1 MGFGTGA
8 FALQASSSSAL
19 AGTRGGVDLH
29 SGCCNHNA
37 SSSRLQSSRNGIAAE
52 GGSAA
57 SDFGGAKFSSRNGIC
72 SNKDAVVSVSAKIRK
87 GKKSLE
93 TEYPWPEKFKGDE
106 QDGYL
111 KFLSRFKPLPNKPKP
126 VTLPFE
132 RPLVDLENKIDEVR
146 ELANKTGM
154 DFSEQIKDL
163 EQKYDQVR
171 RDLYLHLTPVQRLSV
186 ARHPNRPTFLDHV
199 LNMTDKWVELHGDR
213 AGYDD
218 PALVCGIGK
227 MEGMSFMFMGHQK
240 GRNTK
245 ENIYRN
251 FAMPTPNGYRKALR
265 MMRHADHHGFP
276 ILTFIDTPGAYAGIK
291 AEELGQ
297 GEAIA
302 FNLREMFGLSVP
314 IITTVIGEGGSG
326 GALAIGCCDKMLMLE
341 NAVYYVASP
350 EACAAILW
358 KTSAAA
364 PKATEALRIT
374 GHELVELNVVDEVIP
389 EPLGGAHADPAL
401 TSQTIKK
408 TIVKYLKDLL
418 KLDPKTLMNQR
429 VAKFRQMGAV
439 EEGGEVDPHIKR
451 NMKKREAPVED
462 EDSRLLLSGF
472 QPPLDVHFTR
482 EELNSHANASLN
494 HSAE

>member
-1 MGFGTGA
+1 MGLVGEASFSA
-8 FALQASSSSAL
+8 FCSVDVCTLRSL
-19 AGTRGGVDLH
+19 RGG
-29 SGCCNHNA
+29 GGGGGA
-37 SSSRLQSSRNGIAAE
+37 REQWPLQSLKSGVAAQLLPSRT
-52 GGSAA
+52 SV
-57 SDFGGAKFSSRNGIC
+57 AKEKM
-72 SNKDAVVSVSAKIRK
+72 NKQQQFAISAKISK
-87 GKKSLE
+87 GKKSAE
-93 TEYPWPEKFKGDE
+93 TEYPWPEKIPAGADTE
-106 QDGYL
+106 GALAYL
-111 KFLSRFKPLPNKPKP
+111 NRFKPLPNKPKP

-132 RPLVDLENKIDEVR
+132 RPLIDLENKIDEVR

-154 DFSEQIKDL
+154 DFSEQIKEL
-163 EQKYDQVR
+163 EEKYDQVR
-171 RDLYLHLTPVQRLSV
+171 RDLYLGLTAVQRLSV
-186 ARHPNRPTFLDHV
+186 ARHPHRPTFLDHV
-199 LNMTDKWVELHGDR
+199 LNITDKWIELHGDR

-227 MEGMSFMFMGHQK
+227 MEGMSFMFIGHQK

-302 FNLREMFGLSVP
+302 VNLREMFGLRVP

-358 KTSAAA
+358 KTAAAA
-364 PKATEALRIT
+364 PLATEALRIT
-374 GHELVELNVVDEVIP
+374 GAELQKLEVVDEVIP
-389 EPLGGAHADPAL
+389 EPLGGAHSDPVQ
-401 TSQTIKK
+401 TSKNIKAVIMK
-408 TIVKYLKDLL
+408 HMHNLL
-418 KLDPKTLMNQR
+418 KLEPGTLMQQR
-429 VAKFRQMGAV
+429 VAKFRKMGAV
-439 EEGGEVDPHIKR
+439 EENVEVDPHIKR
-451 NMKKREAPVED
+451 NMKKREVPLESD
-462 EDSRLLLSGF
+462 EPKLLLAGNE
-472 QPPLDVHFTR
+472 QPIDFKNK
-482 EELNSHANASLN
+482 NSLAVNASAN
-494 HSAE
+494 NSARE